1 MATGHLLILPGA
13 SFLLSFFA
21 RAVGLKKGI
30 DVAGHLL
37 ISALEQ
43 PADRASSAVE
53 RGAGGSGAA
62 QRGEGGGGR
71 EILSPRFSV

>member
-1 MATGHLLILPGA
+1 MSLA
-13 SFLLSFFA
+13 
-21 RAVGLKKGI
+21 
-30 DVAGHLL
+30 

-71 EILSPRFSV
+71 ENLSPRFSLQYETTKSLAVP